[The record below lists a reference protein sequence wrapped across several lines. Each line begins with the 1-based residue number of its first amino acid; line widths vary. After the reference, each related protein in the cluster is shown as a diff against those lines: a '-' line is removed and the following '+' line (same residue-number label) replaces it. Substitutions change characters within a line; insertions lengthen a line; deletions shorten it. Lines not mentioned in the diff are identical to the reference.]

1 MKPIKQTLLSGA
13 MILALGSLFT
23 SCEEIL
29 GEWDKPAPA
38 VVTPPETSP
47 ETSPETPSNNYRVYT
62 SGTAYTDVAI
72 PAEAIAV
79 ESSAAAVTWPAGTY
93 VVEGNKT
100 ITGDITF
107 AGDVNLILRDGAELT
122 ISGKID
128 GGTTE
133 SLNIYGQEA
142 STGKL
147 TIDGGAGDY
156 NIYVKDLQIHGGDI
170 TGTNSG
176 QALLSNGTLKIYHGT
191 ISTTARSHGI
201 LAYHGKLSIYGGTI
215 TASTTISGAVAV
227 DNADMEMTGGTL
239 KATTTAQ
246 GQEGIV
252 VHGGDIDIS
261 GGTVI
266 AEGGTSTIADGGN
279 GIHGMKDIKISGTA
293 NVTATGGDGAAVA
306 GKHGGFGIYASINQA
321 IEISGGTV
329 KAIGGG
335 GSDGHAIKT
344 GGATGNVC
352 IKGGT
357 VTATAT
363 GTNGNGIDSNFINY
377 WGGRAEATGAGSGWG
392 ISGTLTNK
400 TSGSVHIKT
409 KLTGGEAD
417 WTSFD
422 IGPYNYRDP
431 SQLHFR
437 CIKINM

>member
-100 ITGDITF
+100 ITGDITL

-128 GGTTE
+128 GGTTN

-201 LAYHGKLSIYGGTI
+201 FSYDDLSIYGGTI

-227 DNADMEMTGGTL
+227 QNADMEMTGGTL

-246 GQEGIV
+246 GSAGIV

-293 NVTATGGDGAAVA
+293 NVTATGGGGA
-306 GKHGGFGIYASINQA
+306 GTGHGGYGIYANNQA

-363 GTNGNGIDSNFINY
+363 GTNGNGIDSNAIDY
-377 WGGRAEATGAGSGWG
+377 YGGQAEATGAEGGRG
-392 ISGTLTNK
+392 INGTLTNK
-400 TSGSVHIKT
+400 TSGSVQIKT

-417 WTSFD
+417 WTSSS
-422 IGPYNYRDP
+422 IGPFTQRVPSTLTYRY
-431 SQLHFR
+431 
-437 CIKINM
+437 IKINM

>member
-1 MKPIKQTLLSGA
+1 MKSIKQTLLSGA

-147 TIDGGAGDY
+147 TIDGDGSTGSK

-246 GQEGIV
+246 GSAGIV

-266 AEGGTSTIADGGN
+266 AEGGTSTTADGGN
-279 GIHGMKDIKISGTA
+279 GIHGMRDIKISGTA
-293 NVTATGGDGAAVA
+293 NVTATGGGGA
-306 GKHGGFGIYASINQA
+306 GTGHGGYGIYASNNQA

-344 GGATGNVC
+344 GGATGNVS

-377 WGGRAEATGAGSGWG
+377 WGGRAEATGAEVGRG
-392 ISGTLTNK
+392 INGTLTNK
-400 TSGSVHIKT
+400 TSGSVPIKT
-409 KLTGGEAD
+409 KTDSDPLWNSEY
-417 WTSFD
+417 
-422 IGPYNYRDP
+422 IGPLTPRESSTLTYRY
-431 SQLHFR
+431 
-437 CIKINM
+437 IKINM